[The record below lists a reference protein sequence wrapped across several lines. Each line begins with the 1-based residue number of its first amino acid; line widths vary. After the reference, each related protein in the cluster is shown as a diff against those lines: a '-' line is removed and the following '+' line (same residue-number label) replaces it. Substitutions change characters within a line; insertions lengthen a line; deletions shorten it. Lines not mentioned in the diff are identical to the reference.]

1 MMNLEEALR
10 ALPFIYTT
18 TRCIVVHGLDLPNSI
33 TNADIVGDHIWGRC
47 CRASAGQQIVE
58 SDKLGLVVG
67 EEAVHRQV
75 EPVATHPT
83 KERSDLL
90 VDAAVVSHQECH
102 NAGGLVV

>member
-1 MMNLEEALR
+1 GG
-10 ALPFIYTT
+10 
-18 TRCIVVHGLDLPNSI
+18 VVAVPQLD
-33 TNADIVGDHIWGRC
+33 
-47 CRASAGQQIVE
+47 QQIVE